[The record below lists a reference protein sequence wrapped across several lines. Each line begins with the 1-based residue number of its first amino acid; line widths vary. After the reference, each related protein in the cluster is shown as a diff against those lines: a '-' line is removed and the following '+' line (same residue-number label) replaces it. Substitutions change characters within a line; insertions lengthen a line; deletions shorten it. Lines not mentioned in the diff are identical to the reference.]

1 MLGCY
6 RVRVPI
12 LCCGWHTACPGVPSP
27 VSAAVR
33 LGFSPAWRPCLLH
46 GCCPD
51 NCWWFRN
58 TYVCFLVA
66 QLWYH
71 NIGCHRQ
78 DKRGCTSLAQRRR
91 CPSAPR
97 QTWLL
102 SEEATLQSSDLFCLK
117 VQRSSYSFLP
127 SVTRRV
133 LVRSLALHWLS
144 KTLTDHQFNRTWHQK
159 LTIAKLGFH

>member
-6 RVRVPI
+6 RVR
-12 LCCGWHTACPGVPSP
+12 LPSFAMGGTLLAWEYPVP

-33 LGFSPAWRPCLLH
+33 LGVSPAWRLCLLH
-46 GCCPD
+46 GCPD

-58 TYVCFLVA
+58 TYVYFLVA

-71 NIGCHRQ
+71 NIGCHHQ

-91 CPSAPR
+91 CPSAPK

-102 SEEATLQSSDLFCLK
+102 SEEATLQSSELFCLK
-117 VQRSSYSFLP
+117 AQRSSYSFLP

-133 LVRSLALHWLS
+133 LVQFLAL
-144 KTLTDHQFNRTWHQK
+144 R
-159 LTIAKLGFH
+159 